1 MVLLVSSDCCDS
13 YDNLTPLLRLKI
25 VDRHIAAKYRFETPF
40 CHRGLCRNDEGR
52 TYAQR
57 CKYLIIIKNS
67 FLVLNKYD
75 WHTEQGDYVCRILQQ
90 YLPQQDRTPQ
100 TCPASGPQVSFLV
113 LNKYDW
119 HTEQGD
125 YVFWILQQYRT
136 GAGQNT
142 SDLSSWWPSGKLFC
156 WPFLGQ

>member
-90 YLPQQDRTPQ
+90 YRGRTEHLRPVQ
-100 TCPASGPQVSFLV
+100 IVV
-113 LNKYDW
+113 L
-119 HTEQGD
+119 
-125 YVFWILQQYRT
+125 R
-136 GAGQNT
+136 
-142 SDLSSWWPSGKLFC
+142 
-156 WPFLGQ
+156 

>member
-13 YDNLTPLLRLKI
+13 YDNLTPLLGLKI

-75 WHTEQGDYVCRILQQ
+75 WHTEQGDYV
-90 YLPQQDRTPQ
+90 
-100 TCPASGPQVSFLV
+100 
-113 LNKYDW
+113 
-119 HTEQGD
+119 
-125 YVFWILQQYRT
+125 FWILQQYRT